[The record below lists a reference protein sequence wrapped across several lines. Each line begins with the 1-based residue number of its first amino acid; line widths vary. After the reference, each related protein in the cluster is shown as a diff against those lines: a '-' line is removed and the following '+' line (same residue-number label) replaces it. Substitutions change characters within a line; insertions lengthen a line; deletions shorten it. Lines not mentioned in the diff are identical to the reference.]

1 MKTNLLPIY
10 LREVRS
16 LFYSPVAW
24 LVLFAFYLL
33 GGFFW
38 VSPLMQYASYSLM
51 LASGRMGG
59 GQQMKLV
66 DYLIAPY
73 FGNLA
78 VVFIFLLPLVSMRQF
93 SEEKKSG
100 TIEILFT
107 WPFSDLDIVLGK
119 WFASL
124 TLLAAMLAPALLNF
138 VLIADK
144 TAVPW
149 PVVASGFAGIFLVG
163 ACFLAVGLFTSSLT
177 ENQVVAAAL
186 SFGALLFLFILS
198 WVEGL
203 VSGLA
208 RDLVDQL
215 SIVAHM
221 HDLTKGLLDLKDVSY
236 FVLFTLLML
245 FGTLRVLESKEWR

>member
-1 MKTNLLPIY
+1 MKSNLLPIY

-38 VSPLMQYASYSLM
+38 VAPLTQYASYSVM
-51 LASGRMGG
+51 EASRGG
-59 GQQMKLV
+59 GTEMKLV
-66 DYLIAPY
+66 DFLIAPY

-78 VVFIFLLPLVSMRQF
+78 VTFIFLLPLVSMRQL

-119 WFASL
+119 WFAGL

-138 VLIADK
+138 ALIADK

-149 PVVASGFAGIFLVG
+149 PVVASGLAAIFMVG

-186 SFGALLFLFILS
+186 SFGALLLLFVLS
-198 WVEGL
+198 WLESSTSGL
-203 VSGLA
+203 VK
-208 RDLVDQL
+208 DLVGQL
-215 SIVAHM
+215 SIISHFQ
-221 HDLTKGLLDLKDVSY
+221 DLIKGLLTLKDVSY
-236 FVLFTLLML
+236 FVLFTVLML
-245 FGTLRVLESKEWR
+245 FSTLRVLESKKWR